1 MAQIKK
7 DTSLRKAILQA
18 AITGQLISDIGG
30 ESDVLFSNE
39 KKSKTKLDSEADL
52 PLASRVS
59 KRNSVVSD
67 SERTTPSPRGYAPK
81 TPNEFASF
89 ENQNSVSE
97 RSERPTL
104 PETGKQLLDRI
115 IEERNKKLLAEW
127 EEVLKKN
134 VGGKATLPSF
144 ASKTRAKK
152 PAPVVASEIDE
163 EELPF
168 EIPENWCWCKVKD
181 ISEVFGRI
189 GFRGYTTNDLV
200 LKGNGAIT
208 ISPSNLL
215 ENGITDFSKCTY
227 ISWNKYEESPEIK
240 IFDEDILMVKT
251 GSSYGKTG
259 IVKNLPEKATINP
272 QLAVLKNILINRYYL
287 NFVFQTP
294 FARTQ
299 YENFVLGTSIPT
311 FSQEKLNNFLLP
323 LPPLSVQNAIVA
335 KLEQALPLVDAYENA
350 LLQKEELKSALPDK
364 IKKAILQEAITGQLT
379 ENWRKSATIKES
391 GKQLLNRIIEERNAK
406 ALADWEEALKK
417 NVGGKATLP
426 SFASKT
432 RAKKPVSVVASE
444 IDEEEIP
451 FEVPESWCW
460 CHLGEIC
467 NEIKRGKSP
476 KYVDRSDYLAFA
488 QKCNVKTGG
497 IDLSLALYL
506 DEKSID
512 RYSEEDNLIKG
523 DVVINSTGGGTMGRV
538 GYYETKVPEGIKGVY
553 PDSHV
558 TVIRSVGNINQR
570 YLYYI
575 LKHNQPVLEDC
586 GTGSTNQTELKPAV
600 LANFVIP
607 LPPLEEQ
614 EAIVRKVEELLPL
627 CK

>member
-18 AITGQLISDIGG
+18 AITGQLISSCHS
-30 ESDVLFSNE
+30 E
-39 KKSKTKLDSEADL
+39 LDSESA
-52 PLASRVS
+52 
-59 KRNSVVSD
+59 
-67 SERTTPSPRGYAPK
+67 
-81 TPNEFASF
+81 
-89 ENQNSVSE
+89 
-97 RSERPTL
+97 
-104 PETGKQLLDRI
+104 ETGKELLDKI
-115 IEERNKKLLAEW
+115 IEERNNKLLAEW
-127 EEVLKKN
+127 EEKQTDLFASNDAHSKNAKTVRSEQIRLLKK
-134 VGGKATLPSF
+134 
-144 ASKTRAKK
+144 AKK
-152 PAPVVASEIDE
+152 PALVVASEIDE
-163 EELPF
+163 EEIPF
-168 EIPENWCWCKVKD
+168 EIPENWCWCRFGDICIAQLGKTLDKVKNKGD
-181 ISEVFGRI
+181 EVPYLCSINVNWGKIDLEKVKTLKLEESEKQK
-189 GFRGYTTNDLV
+189 Y
-200 LKGNGAIT
+200 
-208 ISPSNLL
+208 LL
-215 ENGITDFSKCTY
+215 EKGDLLICEGGDVGRSA
-227 ISWNKYEESPEIK
+227 IWNLDEIMYYQNALHRVRFFLNLNQKY
-240 IFDEDILMVKT
+240 FYYVLFQ
-251 GSSYGKTG
+251 Y
-259 IVKNLPEKATINP
+259 KNLGFLDAVSKGMTIKHLVQGALLN
-272 QLAVLKNILINRYYL
+272 LAI
-287 NFVFQTP
+287 
-294 FARTQ
+294 
-299 YENFVLGTSIPT
+299 
-311 FSQEKLNNFLLP
+311 P
-323 LPPLSVQNAIVA
+323 LPPLAVQNAIVA
-335 KLEQALPLVDAYENA
+335 KLEQVLPLVDAYENA
-350 LLQKEELKSALPDK
+350 LLQKEELKNALPDK

-391 GKQLLNRIIEERNAK
+391 GKQLLDRIIEERNAK
-406 ALADWEEALKK
+406 AIADWEKALKK
-417 NVGGKATLP
+417 NPK
-426 SFASKT
+426 
-432 RAKKPVSVVASE
+432 AKKPADIVASE

-512 RYSEEDNLIKG
+512 RYSEEDNLIQG

>member
-18 AITGQLISDIGG
+18 AITGQLISNVEG
-30 ESDVLFSNE
+30 
-39 KKSKTKLDSEADL
+39 
-52 PLASRVS
+52 
-59 KRNSVVSD
+59 
-67 SERTTPSPRGYAPK
+67 TT
-81 TPNEFASF
+81 
-89 ENQNSVSE
+89 
-97 RSERPTL
+97 
-104 PETGKQLLDRI
+104 ETGKQLLDRI

-127 EEVLKKN
+127 EEALKKN
-134 VGGKATLPSF
+134 PKV
-144 ASKTRAKK
+144 KK
-152 PAPVVASEIDE
+152 PAPVVTSEIDE
-163 EELPF
+163 EEIPF
-168 EIPENWCWCKVKD
+168 DIPENWCWCRLGDVAEIKSSKRVFEKD
-181 ISEVFGRI
+181 YVLDGVPFFRSAEIGDLQQNKALKTELFISEKHF
-189 GFRGYTTNDLV
+189 NE
-200 LKGNGAIT
+200 LK
-208 ISPSNLL
+208 
-215 ENGITDFSKCTY
+215 
-227 ISWNKYEESPEIK
+227 NKYGVPQQGDLLITSVGTIGNTWISDGRDFYYKDGNITQISKNEFIIPEYFRLFIDSPIFTMQVFDTVAGTAYNALTIIK
-240 IFDEDILMVKT
+240 LKKLIF
-251 GSSYGKTG
+251 
-259 IVKNLPEKATINP
+259 
-272 QLAVLKNILINRYYL
+272 
-287 NFVFQTP
+287 
-294 FARTQ
+294 
-299 YENFVLGTSIPT
+299 
-311 FSQEKLNNFLLP
+311 P
-323 LPPLSVQNAIVA
+323 LPPLAVQNAIVE
-335 KLEQALPLVDAYENA
+335 KLEQVLPLVDAYENA

-364 IKKAILQEAITGQLT
+364 VKKAILQEAITGQLT

-391 GKQLLNRIIEERNAK
+391 GKQLLDRIIEERNAK

-417 NVGGKATLP
+417 NPK
-426 SFASKT
+426 
-432 RAKKPVSVVASE
+432 AKKPVPVVASE
-444 IDEEEIP
+444 IGEDEIP
-451 FEVPESWCW
+451 FEIPESWCW

-512 RYSEEDNLIKG
+512 RYSEEDNLIQG

-614 EAIVRKVEELLPL
+614 EEIVKKVEELLPL

>member
-104 PETGKQLLDRI
+104 PETGKELLDRI

-134 VGGKATLPSF
+134 PK
-144 ASKTRAKK
+144 AKK

-163 EELPF
+163 EEIPF
-168 EIPENWCWCKVKD
+168 EIPENWCWCRWGELSESIQYGYNAPAKESGRIKMVRITDIQNGKVQWD
-181 ISEVFGRI
+181 TVPFCEISE
-189 GFRGYTTNDLV
+189 
-200 LKGNGAIT
+200 
-208 ISPSNLL
+208 
-215 ENGITDFSKCTY
+215 E
-227 ISWNKYEESPEIK
+227 EIK
-240 IFDEDILMVKT
+240 TYRLRKNDIL
-251 GSSYGKTG
+251 
-259 IVKNLPEKATINP
+259 
-272 QLAVLKNILINRYYL
+272 
-287 NFVFQTP
+287 
-294 FARTQ
+294 FARTGGTVGKSFLVDEEPENAVYAGYLIRTQ
-299 YENFVLGTSIPT
+299 YNS
-311 FSQEKLNNFLLP
+311 EKLNPKYMKIFMESQLYWDQLKNGTIATAQPNCNGQTLSKMILP
-323 LPPLSVQNAIVA
+323 LPPLAVQNAIVA
-335 KLEQALPLVDAYENA
+335 KLEQVLPLVDAYENA

-364 IKKAILQEAITGQLT
+364 VKKAILQEAITGKLT

-391 GKQLLNRIIEERNAK
+391 GKQLLYRIIEERNAK

-417 NVGGKATLP
+417 NPK
-426 SFASKT
+426 
-432 RAKKPVSVVASE
+432 AKKPVPVVASE

-460 CHLGEIC
+460 CRWGELSELIQYGYNAPAKESGRIKMVRITDIQNGKVQWNTVPFC
-467 NEIKRGKSP
+467 EISDTDIQVYQLRKNDILFARTGGTVGKSFLVDEEPENAVFAGYLIRTQYDDKKLNP
-476 KYVDRSDYLAFA
+476 KYMKMFMESQIYWDQLKNGTIATA
-488 QKCNVKTGG
+488 QPNCNGQT
-497 IDLSLALYL
+497 LS
-506 DEKSID
+506 K
-512 RYSEEDNLIKG
+512 
-523 DVVINSTGGGTMGRV
+523 M
-538 GYYETKVPEGIKGVY
+538 
-553 PDSHV
+553 
-558 TVIRSVGNINQR
+558 
-570 YLYYI
+570 I
-575 LKHNQPVLEDC
+575 L
-586 GTGSTNQTELKPAV
+586 
-600 LANFVIP
+600 P

-614 EAIVRKVEELLPL
+614 QEIVKKVEELLEL